1 MLLLVV
7 VNYFINIVLITIIL
21 IIFIISEGGGC
32 WVVFYKTTDIRHKI
46 SKFQFILPF
55 VCNKVKEVRTNSI
68 TRKYK
73 SLRISLLSK
82 LKL

>member
-1 MLLLVV
+1 M
-7 VNYFINIVLITIIL
+7 
-21 IIFIISEGGGC
+21 
-32 WVVFYKTTDIRHKI
+32 FYKTTDIRHKI
-46 SKFQFILPF
+46 SKFQFILSF
-55 VCNKVKEVRTNSI
+55 ICNIAKEVRTNSR